1 MALWGCVEAGDMGAG
16 GELGGSCH
24 SVGRAVTR
32 DDGRK
37 GKGGQRG
44 ELVQSM
50 RQRTQR
56 LIRCGG

>member
-1 MALWGCVEAGDMGAG
+1 MALWGCVEAGDMGT
-16 GELGGSCH
+16 GELGSRCR

-50 RQRTQR
+50 SQRTQ
-56 LIRCGG
+56 

>member
-1 MALWGCVEAGDMGAG
+1 MVALWGCVEAGDMGAG

-50 RQRTQR
+50 RQRTQ
-56 LIRCGG
+56 